1 MRLVPP
7 LPRSQLRKLRSPLLQ
22 LSVAVLVMLTGA
34 WLIAWWMVGIVLMLT
49 GLGLGADAV
58 LRDTGDS
65 PQQRLH
71 SHEDVLDRYRRAR

>member
-1 MRLVPP
+1 MKLLRF
-7 LPRSQLRKLRSPLLQ
+7 PRRRFRWLRSPIVQ
-22 LSVAVLVMLTGA
+22 LAAGVVVMVGGA
-34 WLIAWWMVGIVLMLT
+34 WLISLWMVGIVLMLT

>member
-1 MRLVPP
+1 MVG
-7 LPRSQLRKLRSPLLQ
+7 
-22 LSVAVLVMLTGA
+22 GA
-34 WLIAWWMVGIVLMLT
+34 WLISLWMVGIVLMLT

-71 SHEDVLDRYRRAR
+71 THEDVLDRYRRAR

>member
-1 MRLVPP
+1 MKLLRF
-7 LPRSQLRKLRSPLLQ
+7 PRRRFRWLRSPIVQ
-22 LSVAVLVMLTGA
+22 LAVGVAVMVGGA
-34 WLIAWWMVGIVLMLT
+34 WLISLWMVGIVLMLT

-71 SHEDVLDRYRRAR
+71 THEDVLDRYRRAR